1 MGRRENGGYKGG
13 GGTRRR
19 KEGMGSEGGEEQV
32 RAEPKIKEANVKRE
46 SKRERRRICRNYEG
60 EESDGE
66 SRQAEDGG
74 KGEETGGWRGR
85 ERKGRAKAE
94 AGEREDKEE
103 MENEG

>member
-1 MGRRENGGYKGG
+1 MCVYVCASVSICTHVYVCVCVK
-13 GGTRRR
+13 
-19 KEGMGSEGGEEQV
+19 GGEEQV

-94 AGEREDKEE
+94 AGEIGDKEE
-103 MENEG
+103 INNEG